1 MNVGSRLSRLIA
13 ELEPDRSLYV
23 PEKWRKRLNAL
34 DRLESCLIHEDAE
47 ADKAVLDRALKI
59 GAELEA
65 ANREFYE
72 SLRRDIRAGY
82 GAHRLMHCAHEADH
96 DENNTDRAGGESY
109 DDLDALV
116 SGVLQLDEPGE
127 AIAELAPEMVFY
139 QPTPA
144 RQIFEF
150 IHRTRLNAQ
159 DVLVD
164 LGAGL
169 GHVPLLAAICS
180 SARCIGI
187 ECESAYVASARKSAG
202 DLKLDNATFLKQDVR
217 DADLSRG
224 TLFYLYTPFTGMLLH
239 DVISMLRR
247 EAAQREIRIGTLGPC
262 TAVVAQESWL
272 QTTDTVTPDKIVTF
286 RSS

>member
-1 MNVGSRLSRLIA
+1 MNVQGGLASFVT
-13 ELEPDRSLYV
+13 ELEHDRSLYM
-23 PEKWRKRLNAL
+23 PERWRKRLDAL
-34 DRLESCLIHEDAE
+34 DRLETCLIHGDAE
-47 ADKAVLDRALKI
+47 ADNALLDQASKI
-59 GAELEA
+59 GAALEA

-72 SLRRDIRAGY
+72 SLRHDIRAGF
-82 GAHRLMHCAHEADH
+82 GAQRLMQCVRELDH
-96 DENNTDRAGGESY
+96 DQSARDESY
-109 DDLDALV
+109 DDMDVLV
-116 SGVLQLDEPGE
+116 SGILRLDEPGA

-144 RQIFEF
+144 RQIFEL
-150 IHRTRLNAQ
+150 IDRGRLGER

-187 ECESAYVASARKSAG
+187 ECEPAYVASARKSAV
-202 DLKLDNATFLKQDVR
+202 DLGLSNATFLEQDAR

-224 TLFYLYTPFTGMLLH
+224 TMFYLYTPFTGALLR
-239 DVISMLRR
+239 DVMSMLKR

-262 TAVVAQESWL
+262 TAVMAQESWL
-272 QTTDTVTPDKIVTF
+272 QTSDTLTPHTIVMF